1 MHVRNDG
8 SFVGGKKVLG
18 ESESGYYIED
28 RASKIYK
35 MDLRC
40 KGKLGVE

>member
-18 ESESGYYIED
+18 ESDSGYYIED
-28 RASKIYK
+28 RTSKIYLQNGPE
-35 MDLRC
+35 M
-40 KGKLGVE
+40 